1 MFCQSFISETQW
13 TQQWEDAIWMQD
25 SCAIPAG
32 ASSKAPHPTRRP
44 AIFTGKWWHVF
55 SFGSSVMILRPR
67 VLCGLN
73 MFEMYVPMAS
83 VLFSK
88 FCIGWDIFRSLKLG
102 SEANRLLRLPAI
114 LVHVCFRHPWAKG
127 QVLTHDARHLP
138 SQQSKSRTNRAT
150 ECLLSI
156 GAGWSKVCVS
166 WYQHWSP
173 PRLIQRK
180 TEAAIR
186 LLE

>member
-1 MFCQSFISETQW
+1 
-13 TQQWEDAIWMQD
+13 MQ
-25 SCAIPAG
+25 
-32 ASSKAPHPTRRP
+32 
-44 AIFTGKWWHVF
+44 
-55 SFGSSVMILRPR
+55 FGCKIHAQFRQERLPKHRILRGGRPSSR
-67 VLCGLN
+67 ASGGTSFHLVQVLWFFGREYCVVWTCLKC
-73 MFEMYVPMAS
+73 MFRWQV
-83 VLFSK
+83 
-88 FCIGWDIFRSLKLG
+88 FCSLSSALVEIYLDHWNWGVKQIDYSDSLQSWCTCAFDIL
-102 SEANRLLRLPAI
+102 EQ
-114 LVHVCFRHPWAKG
+114 KG